1 MGPYMG
7 LRYAGDSHGTETGKS
22 KGHWGDILVYAGKC
36 KLKLNYLDMSPKQ
49 AASHQARLL
58 GLWGLG

>member
-7 LRYAGDSHGTETGKS
+7 LRYAGESHGTETGKS
-22 KGHWGDILVYAGKC
+22 NGHWGDMVGYAGKY
-36 KLKLNYLDMSPKQ
+36 KLKLNYHNMSPKQ
-49 AASHQARLL
+49 VASHQARLL